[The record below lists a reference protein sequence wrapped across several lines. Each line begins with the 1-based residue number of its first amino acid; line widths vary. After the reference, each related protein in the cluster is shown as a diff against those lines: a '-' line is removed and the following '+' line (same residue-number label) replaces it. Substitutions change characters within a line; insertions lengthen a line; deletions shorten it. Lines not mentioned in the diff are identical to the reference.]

1 MMEEELR
8 QEAEGYFETSCPYS
22 YADTED
28 DLKHDVTEAY
38 MAGAEPREKRIKELE
53 EINAEL
59 KNAIYK
65 HEYYQNGYTQ
75 GKLDESRRREV
86 EVFEIHGQVELRG
99 VRIYDLNKKV
109 TKLEKENAELRTKTT
124 ALENANRAMIK
135 ELDEMTSGGVSVLEN
150 VVRSKEQLAKAKEI
164 IEELYNIIPA
174 SISDYAK
181 EPMEYARKF
190 LTDEAAKKF
199 RVTKKKIL

>member
-53 EINAEL
+53 
-59 KNAIYK
+59 
-65 HEYYQNGYTQ
+65 
-75 GKLDESRRREV
+75 
-86 EVFEIHGQVELRG
+86 
-99 VRIYDLNKKV
+99 
-109 TKLEKENAELRTKTT
+109 KENAELK
-124 ALENANRAMIK
+124 ENFRICEKNADTYFDNLT
-135 ELDEMTSGGVSVLEN
+135 E
-150 VVRSKEQLAKAKEI
+150 AKKV

-174 SISDYAK
+174 SMSDYAK
-181 EPMEYARKF
+181 EPMEHARKF
-190 LTDEAAKKF
+190 MTEE
-199 RVTKKKIL
+199 